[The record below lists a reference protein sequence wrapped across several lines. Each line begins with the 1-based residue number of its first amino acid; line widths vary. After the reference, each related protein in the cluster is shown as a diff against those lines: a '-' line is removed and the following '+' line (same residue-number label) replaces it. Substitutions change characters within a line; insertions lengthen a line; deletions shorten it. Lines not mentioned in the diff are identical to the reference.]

1 MGADRGPCVAYLAL
15 LAGLTAVLPD
25 TAHADPV
32 PPTTPLTSDP
42 WTPPKHDPVVWR
54 DDLWTRVKPWEDV
67 MTIALALGS
76 GVVSEATVSPTH
88 PRWTGP
94 ILFDTAARNTFRLSS
109 DKARSEAGVAS
120 DVMYYGNTFYPVLVD
135 VAAVTLIARHS
146 PDAAWEE
153 FSIDAE
159 AFAISGLVAAAT
171 QRFVARERPFVK
183 PCQAHPNNDDCAFT
197 PGVENVSFLSGHEA
211 MSFTGAML
219 TCFHHRY
226 LHLYDSKAADAGIC
240 AALLATATTTGFL
253 RMMSDRHYA
262 SDVLAG
268 SAVGLTV
275 GYFVP
280 AAHYTVMHPHILGE
294 QTLILPNVS
303 ANQGGLTLMG
313 TF

>member
-1 MGADRGPCVAYLAL
+1 
-15 LAGLTAVLPD
+15 
-25 TAHADPV
+25 
-32 PPTTPLTSDP
+32 
-42 WTPPKHDPVVWR
+42 
-54 DDLWTRVKPWEDV
+54 
-67 MTIALALGS
+67 
-76 GVVSEATVSPTH
+76 
-88 PRWTGP
+88 
-94 ILFDTAARNTFRLSS
+94 
-109 DKARSEAGVAS
+109 
-120 DVMYYGNTFYPVLVD
+120 MYYSNTFYPVLVD
-135 VAAVTLIARHS
+135 VVAVTLIARRS

-153 FSIDAE
+153 FSMDAE

-197 PGVENVSFLSGHEA
+197 PAVENVSFISGHEA

-240 AALLATATTTGFL
+240 AALLATATTTGLL

-268 SAVGLTV
+268 TAVGLTV

-280 AAHYTVMHPHILGE
+280 AAHYNVMHPHILGE
-294 QTLILPNVS
+294 HSLILPNIS
-303 ANQGGLTLMG
+303 ANQGGLMLTG